1 MSLHVGQ
8 FSMQIPALSGSLLAA
23 NQQSG
28 GTLGPPWR
36 GRFGTGRS
44 PQAGRRG
51 PVGVILVAV
60 RAKYGRCGRAPSLNS
75 SCDPVVFE
83 EVQPEAHGTIDD
95 VDEKDRLAVE

>member
-1 MSLHVGQ
+1 MGHI
-8 FSMQIPALSGSLLAA
+8 SMQIPTLSGSLLGA

-44 PQAGRRG
+44 PAAGHRG

-60 RAKYGRCGRAPSLNS
+60 RAKYGRCGRSPSVNR

-95 VDEKDRLAVE
+95 VDETNRLAVE